1 MLFLRSMTMCA
12 GFPRLRQR
20 HRMPAAAPS
29 ASRSAM
35 RWPMMKTWLDCAMSS
50 DSDPAT
56 TRDFTR
62 VCRSVSFV
70 RPP

>member
-1 MLFLRSMTMCA
+1 
-12 GFPRLRQR
+12 
-20 HRMPAAAPS
+20 
-29 ASRSAM
+29 
-35 RWPMMKTWLDCAMSS
+35 MKTWLDCAMSS